1 MKILISKALL
11 TSFVFLVGCVSA
23 ADNKIEKFDLTYD
36 QVIERTM
43 HPFTG
48 QSNPGVDTSTLH
60 GKVVCGYQGW
70 FTCPGDG
77 SGMGWFHWGKPF
89 AAPSDE
95 FGPGVCSIDM
105 WPDMSEYNEEDK
117 VATPFKHAD
126 GSTAYIYSS
135 MSPGVADLHFKW
147 MKEYGIDGAFI
158 QRFAANT
165 FKPFEFNNVNVV
177 FANCRAAANKY
188 GRTYILMYDL
198 TGTTA
203 EQVDH
208 IINDIKLMIDKMGLA
223 RDPVYLHHGGKPLIA
238 LWGCGFNKREY
249 DSLDVARIIKFLKE
263 DPVYGKFTV
272 MLGVPTYWRIGK
284 NDALEDKNLKETMK
298 MADVVSPWSIG
309 RFRTIEDT
317 YELATPMWSEDVKWC
332 KEHNLDFLPVVFP
345 GFSWFNMHG
354 NNWNSIPRLKGDF
367 YWKMFLAA
375 KRSGAGM
382 AYVAMFDELDE
393 STNIFKCTNDPPV
406 GESKFLTYEG
416 LPSDYYLWLTAQGCR
431 LIRGDI
437 PVTEKQPDRR

>member
-1 MKILISKALL
+1 
-11 TSFVFLVGCVSA
+11 
-23 ADNKIEKFDLTYD
+23 
-36 QVIERTM
+36 
-43 HPFTG
+43 
-48 QSNPGVDTSTLH
+48 
-60 GKVVCGYQGW
+60 
-70 FTCPGDG
+70 
-77 SGMGWFHWGKPF
+77 
-89 AAPSDE
+89 
-95 FGPGVCSIDM
+95 
-105 WPDMSEYNEEDK
+105 
-117 VATPFKHAD
+117 
-126 GSTAYIYSS
+126 
-135 MSPGVADLHFKW
+135 

-203 EQVDH
+203 AQVDH
-208 IINDIKLMIDKMGLA
+208 IINDIKLLVDKMGLA
-223 RDPVYLHHGGKPLIA
+223 KDPAYLHHRGKPLIA

-263 DPVYGKFTV
+263 DPTYGKFSV

-284 NDALEDKNLKETMK
+284 NDALDDKNLKEVMK

-309 RFRTIEDT
+309 RFKTTED
-317 YELATPMWSEDVKWC
+317 ASNNAQPMWTEDLKWC
-332 KEHNLDFLPVVFP
+332 KEYNLDFLPVVFP

-367 YWKMFLAA
+367 YWNMFLAA
-375 KRSGAGM
+375 KRAGAEM
-382 AYVAMFDELDE
+382 AYVAMFDEFDE

-406 GESKFLTYEG
+406 GESKFLTYED
-416 LPSDYYLWLTAQGCR
+416 LPTDHYLWLTAQGTK
-431 LIRGDI
+431 LIRGEIRGTDKM
-437 PVTEKQPDRR
+437 PKRK

>member
-1 MKILISKALL
+1 MKKLLLISVTVSLILIA
-11 TSFVFLVGCVSA
+11 GCESLFGSG
-23 ADNKIEKFDLTYD
+23 IEEFKLSYD
-36 QVIERTM
+36 EVIEASM
-43 HPFTG
+43 HPYTG
-48 QSNPGVDTSTLH
+48 PSNPGVDTSTLK

-70 FTCPGDG
+70 FTTPGDG

-95 FGPGVCSIDM
+95 FEPGVCSIDM
-105 WPDMSEYNEEDK
+105 WPDMKEYKKEDK

-126 GSTAYIYSS
+126 GSTAYVYSS

-203 EQVDH
+203 AQVDH
-208 IINDIKLMIDKMGLA
+208 IINDIKLLVDKMGLA
-223 RDPVYLHHGGKPLIA
+223 KDPAYLHHKGKPLIA

-263 DPVYGKFTV
+263 DPTYGKFSV

-284 NDALEDKNLKETMK
+284 NDALDDKNLKEVMK

-309 RFRTIEDT
+309 RFRTIED
-317 YELATPMWSEDVKWC
+317 ASNKAQPMWTEDIKWC
-332 KEHNLDFLPVVFP
+332 KEYNLDFLPVVFP

-367 YWKMFLAA
+367 YWNMFLAA
-375 KRSGAGM
+375 KRAGAEM
-382 AYVAMFDELDE
+382 AYVAMFDEFDE
-393 STNIFKCTNDPPV
+393 STNILKCTNNPPV
-406 GESKFLTYEG
+406 GESKFLTYED
-416 LPSDYYLWLTAQGCR
+416 LPTDHYLWLTAQGTK
-431 LIRGDI
+431 LIRGEIKGTDKM
-437 PVTEKQPDRR
+437 PKRK

>member
-1 MKILISKALL
+1 MKSLSAKLLIAGMTFSTVCL
-11 TSFVFLVGCVSA
+11 A
-23 ADNKIEKFDLTYD
+23 ASCSNIEKFTLTYD
-36 QVIERTM
+36 EVIEQSM
-43 HPFTG
+43 HRFTG

-70 FTCPGDG
+70 FTTPGDG

-89 AAPSDE
+89 AAPSDQFE
-95 FGPGVCSIDM
+95 PGICSIDM
-105 WPDMSEYNEEDK
+105 WPDMSEYAEEDK
-117 VATPFKHAD
+117 VPTPFKHAD
-126 GSTAYIYSS
+126 GSTAYVYSS

-177 FANCRAAANKY
+177 FDNCRAAANKY

-203 EQVDH
+203 QQVDH
-208 IINDIKLMIDKMGLA
+208 IINDIKLLVDKMGLA
-223 RDPVYLHHGGKPLIA
+223 EDPAYLHHRGKPLVA
-238 LWGCGFNKREY
+238 LWGVGFNKREY

-263 DPVYGKFTV
+263 DPTYGKFSV
-272 MLGVPTYWRIGK
+272 MLGIPTYWQEEK
-284 NDALEDKNLKETMK
+284 NDALEDKNLKQVMK
-298 MADVVSPWSIG
+298 MADVVSPWPVG
-309 RFRTIEDT
+309 RFRTPQDT
-317 YELATPMWSEDVKWC
+317 YKLTTPMWKRNVKWC
-332 KEHNLDFLPVVFP
+332 RENNLDFLPVVFP

-354 NNWNSIPRLKGDF
+354 GNFNSIPRLKGDF

-382 AYVAMFDELDE
+382 AYVAMFDETDE
-393 STNIFKCTNDPPV
+393 STGIFKCTNDPPV
-406 GESKFLTYEG
+406 GKSRFLTNED
-416 LPSDYYLWLTAQGCR
+416 LPNDHYLWLTGQAGK
-431 LIRGDI
+431 LIRGEI
-437 PVTEKQPDRR
+437 PITENQPKRK

>member
-1 MKILISKALL
+1 MKKLMLISITVSLIL
-11 TSFVFLVGCVSA
+11 TAGCDSLSA
-23 ADNKIEKFDLTYD
+23 SGIEEFKLSYEE
-36 QVIERTM
+36 VIEASM
-43 HPFTG
+43 HPYTG
-48 QSNPGVDTSTLH
+48 PSNPGVDTSTLK

-70 FTCPGDG
+70 FITPGDG

-95 FGPGVCSIDM
+95 FEPGICSIDM
-105 WPDMSEYNEEDK
+105 WPDMTEYKKEDK
-117 VATPFKHAD
+117 VPTSFKHAD
-126 GSTAYIYSS
+126 GSTAYVYSS

-147 MKEYGIDGAFI
+147 MKQYGIDAAFI

-203 EQVDH
+203 AQVDH
-208 IINDIKLMIDKMGLA
+208 IINDIKLLVDKMGLA
-223 RDPVYLHHGGKPLIA
+223 KDPAYLHHRGKPLIA

-263 DPVYGKFTV
+263 DPTYGKFSV
-272 MLGVPTYWRIGK
+272 MLGIPTYWREGK
-284 NDALEDKNLKETMK
+284 NDAKEDKNLKEVMK

-309 RFRTIEDT
+309 RFRTIDD
-317 YELATPMWSEDVKWC
+317 ASNKAQPMWAQDIKWC
-332 KEHNLDFLPVVFP
+332 NQYNLDFLPVVFP

-354 NNWNSIPRLKGDF
+354 NNWNSIPRLKGEF
-367 YWKMFLAA
+367 YWNMFLAA
-375 KRSGAGM
+375 KRAGAEM
-382 AYVAMFDELDE
+382 AYVAMLDEYDE
-393 STNIFKCTNDPPV
+393 STNIMKCTNDPPV
-406 GESKFLTYEG
+406 GESRFLTYEG
-416 LPSDYYLWLTAQGCR
+416 LPSDHYLWLTAQGTK
-431 LIRGDI
+431 LIRGRIKDTDKM
-437 PVTEKQPDRR
+437 PRRK